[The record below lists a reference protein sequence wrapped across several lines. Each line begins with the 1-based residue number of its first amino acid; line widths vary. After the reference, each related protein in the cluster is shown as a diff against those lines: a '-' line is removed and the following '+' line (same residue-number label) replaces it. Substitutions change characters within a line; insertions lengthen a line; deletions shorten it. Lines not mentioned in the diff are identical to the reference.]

1 MTKEKIK
8 SFVSDIEFFLNQ
20 IEEVDDFVDWLYD
33 FLEGLG
39 WEWDYLNRCIIL
51 KYPDS
56 FCTNVYGQKTPI
68 TDLYVKIDYN
78 GNVEMRRCSFT
89 YAQEAGRYLHS
100 HVNMGSRLYD
110 WSSSIC
116 FGPNMSFR
124 ESSLPFDEQLI
135 RIVSLLPDFIETE
148 STNHSPYAYISK
160 LPLYSNQY
168 RDVVMIGR
176 VSDFISK
183 VPIQVSLPSINGAYQ
198 ISISADK
205 ELTDKWLIEN
215 NFIGYFVNNL
225 WYKDCINEDK
235 PETRR
240 PIAFKF
246 RDEPVDLVIKSDTT
260 DTVNTANKIPC
271 EIARQEI
278 LKNVYDSII
287 NSTDFWKEIISSTGT
302 LQC

>member
-1 MTKEKIK
+1 MTKERLKK
-8 SFVSDIEFFLNQ
+8 FVSYLDFFSNQ
-20 IEEVDDFVDWLYD
+20 IEEVDDFANWLYN
-33 FLEGLG
+33 FLEGLS
-39 WEWDYLNRCIIL
+39 WEWDCSSTNIIL

-89 YAQEAGRYLHS
+89 YAQESGRYLHS
-100 HVNMGSRLYD
+100 HVNMQTHLYS
-110 WSSSIC
+110 WSSAIC
-116 FGPNMSFR
+116 FGPNMSFKGLG
-124 ESSLPFDEQLI
+124 LPFDEQLI
-135 RIVSLLPDFIETE
+135 RVVSLLPDFIETE
-148 STNHSPYAYISK
+148 STNHSPYKYISK

-168 RDVVMIGR
+168 KDVVMMGR

-183 VPIQVSLPSINGAYQ
+183 VPIRVSLPSINGTYQ
-198 ISISADK
+198 ILISADK

-215 NFIGYFVNNL
+215 NFTGYFVNGL

-235 PETRR
+235 PETRKS
-240 PIAFKF
+240 ITFKF

-278 LKNVYDSII
+278 LKQVYDSII
-287 NSTDFWKEIISSTGT
+287 DSADFWKEIISITGT
-302 LQC
+302 L